1 MSFLDTTMGIR
12 IAAQAVKAAST
23 GSNPSTLKPGVI
35 THAGMYTYHL
45 GGGSRRTRNYR
56 SSLSMSWLSDK
67 QTMLSHHTSAGFSR
81 SHRLEASSFYLL
93 QVAGVLSLR
102 GLSEGV
108 PVCCTGGALARAT
121 CPVVANAKTYPY
133 HAGHTVVSSCL
144 LPQHGCA
151 ESLETWLPSRGRLPA
166 WASVILTLTSTRGIS
181 YLIAWVRA

>member
-1 MSFLDTTMGIR
+1 MGIR

-102 GLSEGV
+102 GRSEGV
-108 PVCCTGGALARAT
+108 QCAAPEERWHAHPALWLQMLKLTPTTLGIQLSPA
-121 CPVVANAKTYPY
+121 VYY
-133 HAGHTVVSSCL
+133 HNMAVLSHLKLGCL
-144 LPQHGCA
+144 PEVGCQ
-151 ESLETWLPSRGRLPA
+151 PGRL
-166 WASVILTLTSTRGIS
+166 
-181 YLIAWVRA
+181 